1 MRAFDQN
8 FLQTTSEDLCPATQ
22 FALKKGII
30 VSSNDIIY
38 IRHIM
43 FYTKQLTN
51 SPYFLTLT
59 RNS

>member
-8 FLQTTSEDLCPATQ
+8 FLQTRSEDLCPATQ

-30 VSSNDIIY
+30 VLSNDIIY
-38 IRHIM
+38 IRHM
-43 FYTKQLTN
+43 FYTKQLIN

>member
-30 VSSNDIIY
+30 VLSNDIIY
-38 IRHIM
+38 IRHM
-43 FYTKQLTN
+43 FYTKQLIN